1 MSWSSRDVCSAKFY
15 DTGIASQN
23 LQRTK
28 TWEPLSWQS
37 FKYLIGK
44 TGRRPAIEVVVDWRD
59 LLCSEMA
66 SAGVHLDAS
75 GCVTL
80 PTAEF
85 VSTCAQPFHCRR
97 QSDVQFSTAFDAVID
112 TPHDYRTLRPNLT
125 RWYFTCRLW
134 AMLFTRRVSWHSG
147 AMLIQSSTPYS
158 LQQRTP
164 AKGHIHF
171 GLRFCLKDLVRLNHA
186 NSVCSGRP
194 FQPLHIK
201 CIINHWLR
209 SVLCGTNVNLI
220 RVSTF
225 NGGSGGQYNWDD
237 VVLSCRNALR

>member
-15 DTGIASQN
+15 NTGIASQN

-80 PTAEF
+80 PISGIRF
-85 VSTCAQPFHCRR
+85 NMC
-97 QSDVQFSTAFDAVID
+97 TAFSLSTTIGCAILNSIRRGHRYSARLQDTKAKFDAMIL
-112 TPHDYRTLRPNLT
+112 YMSSLSYAFYAT
-125 RWYFTCRLW
+125 RVLAFGCHVNSKFNALLSSAKNT
-134 AMLFTRRVSWHSG
+134 SEG
-147 AMLIQSSTPYS
+147 AYS
-158 LQQRTP
+158 LWT
-164 AKGHIHF
+164 
-171 GLRFCLKDLVRLNHA
+171 
-186 NSVCSGRP
+186 
-194 FQPLHIK
+194 
-201 CIINHWLR
+201 
-209 SVLCGTNVNLI
+209 
-220 RVSTF
+220 
-225 NGGSGGQYNWDD
+225 
-237 VVLSCRNALR
+237 